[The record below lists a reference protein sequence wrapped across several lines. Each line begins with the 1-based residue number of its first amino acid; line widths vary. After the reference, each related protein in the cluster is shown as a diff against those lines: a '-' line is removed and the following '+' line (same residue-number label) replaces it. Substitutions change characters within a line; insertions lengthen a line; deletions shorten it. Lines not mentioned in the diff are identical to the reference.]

1 MQVSPEAEI
10 RPLIQGNNETV
21 TPSAHEQQQQQQEGG
36 DAQQSSRGNALTHG
50 AEDDGKIEPTGA
62 DQMSNIEP
70 DGERR
75 APAVIDDRDEI
86 RPVAGPN
93 QL

>member
-1 MQVSPEAEI
+1 
-10 RPLIQGNNETV
+10 
-21 TPSAHEQQQQQQEGG
+21 
-36 DAQQSSRGNALTHG
+36 
-50 AEDDGKIEPTGA
+50 
-62 DQMSNIEP
+62 MSNIEP